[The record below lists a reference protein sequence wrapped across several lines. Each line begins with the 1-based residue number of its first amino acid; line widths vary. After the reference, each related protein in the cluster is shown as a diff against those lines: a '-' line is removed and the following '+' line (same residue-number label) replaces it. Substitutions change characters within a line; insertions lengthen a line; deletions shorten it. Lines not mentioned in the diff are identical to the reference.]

1 MSLFSFIKH
10 PVENYMNS
18 IQQLYPGIHE
28 AFGCFTSYEN
38 KLKLISLNDGKFFFI
53 DDKEMLRSFIRFSK
67 KINNQNWLNNESI
80 PFKNINHKR
89 QDTKQLKIED
99 EENNLWLVLK
109 TKSKI
114 TSSYDVVLIKV
125 NKSNTFGVN
134 AKLESYST
142 AQKALIANIIN
153 TNFQHFI
160 KNSYDNFN
168 ALSLLNKSIETL
180 KDIISNQNK
189 KSTVSEKKYKQI
201 FIQYINKIIYST
213 GNELGFNISCS
224 EEYIENIINS
234 KFDISI
240 IEKTIKQSVYISVN
254 SHINR
259 NNNIELGKE
268 YLIWPNNSLPIIN
281 TKHRDNS
288 TIELLDRYESAA
300 LKANNQGFK
309 IIGSTV
315 GECCRPSVSAAS
327 ITFNIK
333 KHESKIFEMLNNYKD
348 QWPIL
353 RSQFK
358 PIKNVIN
365 NYTEKND
372 KLKMA

>member
-38 KLKLISLNDGKFFFI
+38 KLKIISLNDGEFSFI
-53 DDKEMLRSFIRFSK
+53 DDKEILRSFIRFSK

-80 PFKNINHKR
+80 PIKNTNHKR
-89 QDTKQLKIED
+89 QNIKQLKIED

-134 AKLESYST
+134 AKSKSFST
-142 AQKALIANIIN
+142 SKKALIANIIN

-160 KNSYDNFN
+160 KNSYENYN

-201 FIQYINKIIYST
+201 FIQYINKIIYNS
-213 GNELGFNISCS
+213 GNKLGFNISCS

-259 NNNIELGKE
+259 NNNIELGTE
-268 YLIWPNNSLPIIN
+268 HLIWPNNSLSIIN

-300 LKANNQGFK
+300 VKANNQGFK

-315 GECCRPSVSAAS
+315 GECCTPSVSAAS

-333 KHESKIFEMLNNYKD
+333 KHESKIFDLLNNYED
-348 QWPIL
+348 QWPTL

-365 NYTEKND
+365 NFTEKND